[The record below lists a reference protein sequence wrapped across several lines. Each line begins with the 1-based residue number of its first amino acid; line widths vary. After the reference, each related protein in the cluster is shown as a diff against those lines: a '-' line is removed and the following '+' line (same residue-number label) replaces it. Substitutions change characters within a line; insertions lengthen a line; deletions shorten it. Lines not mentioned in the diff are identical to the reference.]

1 MATSTRP
8 TLTLISTALVSAA
21 IAAPLLP
28 TVSSQTPYTSP
39 NGRFTLQLPTG
50 WQAEP
55 DPSIPGLVSF
65 HSGAV
70 SVSILVSQQHQSN
83 AMTAK
88 EFIDGNQSELK
99 GQCPTFQNRKSGTST
114 LLGYPAVTAIATCS
128 DPKSPAVAE
137 DLATLTPDHLLIGFT
152 IISPISRYY
161 ATLPLID
168 NMRSSLRLA
177 NHPAPSNPYADDTG
191 AMADLTK
198 ACLVGAFLQ
207 EDCARC
213 LSNTLAASDPNPAP
227 PHMANSTFYRDPLHR
242 FVVDVP
248 PGWTAKPEGDNG
260 SLGVQLRKG
269 SDWINIMPS
278 KATSAKEAVLANER
292 YMIARSHLD
301 RQPPLGPAG
310 LIQLFSHGTELTYD
324 SMTGSNPDGTPV
336 NTIVAGIAPMSGSG
350 PVILLGS
357 SITNKP
363 GADDPALAV
372 AMSLQPGSPNPAP

>member
-1 MATSTRP
+1 MSASTRL
-8 TLTLISTALVSAA
+8 TLTLVSAA
-21 IAAPLLP
+21 IAALLP
-28 TVSSQTPYTSP
+28 PAVIAQTPYTSP
-39 NGRFTLQLPTG
+39 DGRFTLQIPTG
-50 WQAEP
+50 WQAIP
-55 DPSIPGLVSF
+55 DASIPGLVSF

-70 SVSILVSQQHQSN
+70 SVAVFVSQQHQSN
-83 AMTAK
+83 AMTARQ
-88 EFIDGNQSELK
+88 FIDGNQKELK
-99 GQCPTFQNRKSGTST
+99 GQCPTFQNRKSGAST

-137 DLATLTPDHLLIGFT
+137 DLATLTPDYLLIGFT

-177 NHPAPSNPYADDTG
+177 NHPAPSNPYAEDTG
-191 AMADLTK
+191 AMADLDK
-198 ACLVGAFLQ
+198 ACLVGAFSQ
-207 EDCARC
+207 EDCARR
-213 LSNTLAASDPNPAP
+213 LSNALAASDPNPAP
-227 PHMANSTFYRDPLHR
+227 PHIANSTFYRDPLHR

-260 SLGVQLRKG
+260 SLGVQLRNG

-278 KATSAKEAVLANER
+278 KATSAKEAVLAHER
-292 YMIARSHLD
+292 AMIAGSHLD

-310 LIQLFSHGTELTYD
+310 LIQVFSHGTELTYD
-324 SMTGSNPDGTPV
+324 TMTGFNPDGTSV
-336 NTIVAGIAPMSGSG
+336 NAIVAGVAPMSGGG

-363 GADDPALAV
+363 GADDPALSV